1 MKNPWEE
8 ISLAQ
13 YESHMKLDS
22 VRQLQAVNAIMKE
35 QFADFP
41 AGTVMVLGVAGGT
54 GLEHIDREKYR
65 KVYGVDIN
73 REYLAEC
80 RRRHGALGDTLEC
93 IPADLLAADTVLPHA
108 ELLVANLLVEYIG
121 YGCFQRVV
129 RQVVPEF
136 VSCVIQVN
144 PEEGFVSVSPY
155 SHIFDGLE
163 RVHHQ
168 MDGQELAAAMRE
180 TGYRL
185 TGAAEHALP
194 NGKKLVRLDFRKER
208 EEKP

>member
-8 ISLAQ
+8 IRLAE

-22 VRQLQAVNAIMKE
+22 VRQLQAVDAIMKE

-54 GLEHIDREKYR
+54 GLEHIDRGKYR

-80 RRRHGALGDTLEC
+80 RRRHSALGDALEC
-93 IPADLLAADTVLPHA
+93 IPADLLAADTLLPHA

-121 YGCFQRVV
+121 YDCFRRVV
-129 RQVVPEF
+129 RQVMPEF

-144 PEEGFVSVSPY
+144 PAEGFVSDSPY
-155 SHIFDGLE
+155 THIFDGLE
-163 RVHHQ
+163 QVHHE

-185 TGAAEHALP
+185 TGTAEHALP
-194 NGKKLVRLDFRKER
+194 NGKKLARLDFRKER